1 MDRGKKS
8 FIPFQTVARPW
19 KLFVR
24 VVGGARV
31 IATLV
36 SIWPPVLGINV
47 KFIIVFNT
55 HTHEQQGKIRDHQ
68 VQNEGGVSKFNLLRA
83 NNIYTKKTSSIH
95 ETIT

>member
-1 MDRGKKS
+1 MGSNRS
-8 FIPFQTVARPW
+8 STPFQTVARPW
-19 KLFVR
+19 KLFVLG
-24 VVGGARV
+24 VGGARV

-68 VQNEGGVSKFNLLRA
+68 VQNERGAA
-83 NNIYTKKTSSIH
+83 NSTYYELIISTRKKPRQFTKL
-95 ETIT
+95 

>member
-1 MDRGKKS
+1 MGSNRS
-8 FIPFQTVARPW
+8 STPFQTVARPW
-19 KLFVR
+19 KLFVLG
-24 VVGGARV
+24 VGGARV

-68 VQNEGGVSKFNLLRA
+68 VQNERGEGAA
-83 NNIYTKKTSSIH
+83 NSTYYELIISTRKKPRQFTKL
-95 ETIT
+95 